1 MDLIDYRVPGLSWKA
16 GFVHSN
22 RIDTGRSGMTNEREF
37 HDQPRNRGPADAARD
52 LSSNLYGSIYR
63 TRCDLNEI
71 RLFVEYPLDLL

>member
-1 MDLIDYRVPGLSWKA
+1 
-16 GFVHSN
+16 
-22 RIDTGRSGMTNEREF
+22 MTNEREF